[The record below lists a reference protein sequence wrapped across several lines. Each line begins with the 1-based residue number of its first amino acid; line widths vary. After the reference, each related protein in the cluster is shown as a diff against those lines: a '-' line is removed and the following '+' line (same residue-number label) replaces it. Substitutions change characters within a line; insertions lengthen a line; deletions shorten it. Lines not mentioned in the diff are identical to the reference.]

1 MTNAA
6 KKREGNVMYCKRCGN
21 VISDSAVVCPS
32 CGSMP
37 ADTALA
43 GEDTVSAGDWLLT
56 LFLAGIPPVM
66 NTGS

>member
-1 MTNAA
+1 
-6 KKREGNVMYCKRCGN
+6 MYCKRCGN

-32 CGSMP
+32 CGSMT

-56 LFLAGIPPVM
+56 LFQAGIPPVM

>member
-1 MTNAA
+1 
-6 KKREGNVMYCKRCGN
+6 MYCKRCGN

-37 ADTALA
+37 AETVSSPASA
-43 GEDTVSAGDWLLT
+43 VSAGDWLLT